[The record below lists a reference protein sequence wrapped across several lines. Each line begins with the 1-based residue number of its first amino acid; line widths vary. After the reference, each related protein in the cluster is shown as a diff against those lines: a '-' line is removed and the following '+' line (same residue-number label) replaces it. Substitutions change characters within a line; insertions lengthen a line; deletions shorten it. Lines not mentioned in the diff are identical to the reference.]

1 MARADRGKSGPV
13 ENGRARYLLRAL
25 GWSPRDAVGVA
36 LGVFVTLAILINVLF
51 LQSGS
56 HPAPMFKGA
65 RGPVKTAV
73 TESTSV
79 PRPRPLEP
87 AAAVAPSKVAA
98 PSAPRSPGEIINDM
112 QRELARRGYYDGAVD
127 GLYGPKTDAAIR
139 DFEQAAGLKPS
150 TEPNEALLQA
160 MVKAPAKLAK
170 GTTGTTAPVPRPP
183 APMRNEAV
191 EKPVERPAPSKRVI
205 ALQRALA
212 DFGYG
217 QIKPS
222 GLIDADTQAAIEKF
236 ERERKLPI
244 TGQVSDR
251 VMREMAALPAD
262 RWNKISS
269 RTGARFRNH
278 RARCKAN
285 ALVASARVVN
295 TGRLAWAGTTNETLE
310 CA

>member
-1 MARADRGKSGPV
+1 MVRADRGKSGPV
-13 ENGRARYLLRAL
+13 DDGRATYLFRAL
-25 GWSPRDAVGVA
+25 GWSPRDAVGVV
-36 LGVFVTLAILINVLF
+36 LGGFVTLAILINVLF

-65 RGPVKTAV
+65 RGPVKTAAV

-87 AAAVAPSKVAA
+87 AAPAAPSKVAA
-98 PSAPRSPGEIINDM
+98 PAAPRTPGEIINDI
-112 QRELARRGYYDGAVD
+112 QRELARRGYYDGVSD

-160 MVKAPAKLAK
+160 IVRSPAKLVK
-170 GTTGTTAPVPRPP
+170 GTTGATAAARPTPVRSD
-183 APMRNEAV
+183 NV
-191 EKPVERPAPSKRVI
+191 IERTAASKRVI

-212 DFGYG
+212 EYGYG

-222 GLIDADTQAAIEKF
+222 GIVDPDTQAAIEKF

-244 TGQVSDR
+244 TGQASDR
-251 VMREMAALPAD
+251 VVRELAAM
-262 RWNKISS
+262 
-269 RTGARFRNH
+269 
-278 RARCKAN
+278 
-285 ALVASARVVN
+285 
-295 TGRLAWAGTTNETLE
+295 TGRPLE
-310 CA
+310 

>member
-13 ENGRARYLLRAL
+13 EHGRATYLLRAL
-25 GWSPRDAVGVA
+25 GWSPRDAVGVV

-65 RGPVKTAV
+65 RGAVKTAV

-87 AAAVAPSKVAA
+87 AAPPAPSKVAA
-98 PSAPRSPGEIINDM
+98 PAAPRSPGEIINDI

-160 MVKAPAKLAK
+160 IVRSPAKLAK
-170 GTTGTTAPVPRPP
+170 GPTGATAAARPTPVRSD
-183 APMRNEAV
+183 NV
-191 EKPVERPAPSKRVI
+191 IERTAASKRVI

-212 DFGYG
+212 EYGYG

-222 GLIDADTQAAIEKF
+222 GIVDPDTQVAIEKF

-244 TGQVSDR
+244 TGQASDR
-251 VMREMAALPAD
+251 VVRELAAM
-262 RWNKISS
+262 
-269 RTGARFRNH
+269 
-278 RARCKAN
+278 
-285 ALVASARVVN
+285 
-295 TGRLAWAGTTNETLE
+295 TGRPLE
-310 CA
+310 